1 MTMQPSP
8 VRPSP
13 VRPFIGRAR
22 SARRSAPFAPA
33 LAAVLAAAAL
43 AAPAHAGI
51 HYQTVTHVETEG
63 QKPQVIRAEAWVD
76 GGSARIEFKESDN
89 PLMPGGAYLLTRD
102 GGESVVIVDP
112 EEKTWARYDLE
123 AMLGSLG
130 NMMQSMGPV
139 VDFDVSGIAVE
150 KLLEEPGGTIHG
162 LSTTHFRYRTT
173 YTMTIKILG
182 MGRANAVE
190 RVEDRW
196 LTDALDEAALG
207 VWLRKTP
214 RTGIEDLDKLI
225 DAEMAKIQ
233 GVTLKSTDVT
243 TTTGQK
249 GKRSSTSRTT
259 MEVTEFE
266 REVAVD
272 PAKFEVP
279 AGYTETQMVVPGVP
293 EG

>member
-1 MTMQPSP
+1 MTMLPST
-8 VRPSP
+8 VRPST
-13 VRPFIGRAR
+13 VRPNTSPRHALR
-22 SARRSAPFAPA
+22 APA

-43 AAPAHAGI
+43 AAAPAHAGL
-51 HYQTVTHVETEG
+51 HFKTVTRVEPEG
-63 QKPQVIRAEAWVD
+63 QKPQVIQAEAWVD
-76 GGSARIEFKESDN
+76 GGNARIELTESDN
-89 PLMPGGAYLLTRD
+89 PVMPGGAYLLTKD
-102 GGESVVIVDP
+102 GGENVVIVDP

-130 NMMQSMGPV
+130 NVMQSMGPV
-139 VDFDVSGIAVE
+139 LDFDVSGIAVE
-150 KLLEEPGGTIHG
+150 KLLEEPGDTIHG
-162 LSTTHFRYRTT
+162 LSTTHYRYRTT

-182 MGRANAVE
+182 MQRASAVE

-196 LTDALDEAALG
+196 LTGALDEAALG
-207 VWLRKTP
+207 VWLRKAP

-225 DAEMAKIQ
+225 DAEMATVQ
-233 GVTLKSTDVT
+233 GVALKSTDVT

-259 MEVTEFE
+259 TEVTALE
-266 REVAVD
+266 REVAVE
-272 PAKFEVP
+272 PTRFEIP